1 MLRLNNIKQWIAW
14 DPSEWCSVRQR
25 LKDTENTDK
34 DSAAGPP
41 WHEVFTTQKH
51 KQNIDKD

>member
-25 LKDTENTDK
+25 LKDTDNTDK